1 MLFDGVCN
9 LCNGFV
15 KFLIERDKNDL
26 FKFASLQSDAG
37 KNLLK
42 KFNLPTESL
51 TSLVLLKDDKY
62 YLKSNAFFEIVKQL
76 NGGYKLLLI
85 LKIFPRVFRDFVYD
99 RVASIRYKVMGRRE
113 TCMVPTKEI
122 AKKFIL

>member
-1 MLFDGVCN
+1 MK
-9 LCNGFV
+9 FV
-15 KFLIERDKNDL
+15 INHDKISI

-37 KNLLK
+37 KNLLQK
-42 KFNLPTESL
+42 YNLPTESL

-62 YLKSNAFFEIVKQL
+62 YLKSNAFFEIIKQL

-85 LKIFPRVFRDFVYD
+85 LKVFPRVFRDFIYD
-99 RVASIRYKVMGRRE
+99 RVASLRYKVMGKRE

-122 AKKFIL
+122 AEKFII